1 VDDKLKADRGDGR
14 SDLLHV
20 RVRVDAVLTLV
31 AQRDGCGY
39 AVRAA
44 GLGTTPLMAEPVC
57 GGGTLDEAI
66 DAAIALLGV
75 TRD

>member
-1 VDDKLKADRGDGR
+1 VTDELGPDRGDGR
-14 SDLLHV
+14 SELRHV

-39 AVRAA
+39 VVRAA
-44 GLGTTPLMAEPVC
+44 GLGTTQLMAEPVC

>member
-1 VDDKLKADRGDGR
+1 VTDELGPDRGDGR
-14 SDLLHV
+14 SDLRNV

-31 AQRDGCGY
+31 AQRDGRRY

-44 GLGTTPLMAEPVC
+44 GIGTTPLPSEPVC
-57 GGGTLDEAI
+57 GGATLDEAI